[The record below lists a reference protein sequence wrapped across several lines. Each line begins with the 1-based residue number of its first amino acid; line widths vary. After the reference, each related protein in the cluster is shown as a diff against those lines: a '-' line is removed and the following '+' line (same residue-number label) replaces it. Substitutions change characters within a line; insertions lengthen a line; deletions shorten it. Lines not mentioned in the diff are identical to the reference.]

1 MTVARFAIE
10 QAAEG
15 RLVATGELS
24 FETAAHALRQGDAHL
39 KRGGTWVVDLAG
51 VESGDSA
58 GLAVL
63 IEWLATARASGAAV
77 RYERVPEQM
86 LAIARISDIDEL
98 LTVDS

>member
-1 MTVARFAIE
+1 MTVAKFAIE
-10 QAAEG
+10 PAGDG

-24 FETAAHALRQGDAHL
+24 FETAARALGQGEAHL
-39 KRGGTWVVDLAG
+39 KRGGSWVVDLAG
-51 VESGDSA
+51 IKSGDSA

-77 RYERVPEQM
+77 RYERVPGQM

-98 LTVDS
+98 LTAS